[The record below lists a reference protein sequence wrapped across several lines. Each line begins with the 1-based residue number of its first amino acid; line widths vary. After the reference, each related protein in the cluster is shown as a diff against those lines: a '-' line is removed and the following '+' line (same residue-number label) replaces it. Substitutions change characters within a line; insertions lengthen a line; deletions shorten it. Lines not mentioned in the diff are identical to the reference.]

1 MQTTNIKPQ
10 FKIIGKAGS
19 NMNQTTYSK
28 TSLKDI
34 STASGELSVGN
45 TPLSQIEKLVTSTPF
60 YAYDRQLII
69 NKVSQLL
76 NTLPPEVSIHYAI
89 KANPYP
95 SLVHLMAGQVSGF
108 DVASKKE
115 MLLAIQTGMPVKNIS
130 FAGPGKTLNDIEAA
144 IISGVT
150 LHVESTGEIKRVEL
164 AAQQLNLKANIAIR
178 VNPKFELKSSGMK
191 MSGGAKPFGIDEEQI
206 PQVLKELSLE
216 QVNLRGFHIFAGS
229 QNLNAE
235 AIISAQQQ
243 TFALAQQL
251 IELTTAIINKKIDY
265 LNIGGGFGVPYFTN
279 DKALD
284 MTLIANNLKDL
295 IKQYKTLVDGL
306 ELIIELGRYLVA
318 EAGIYVC
325 KVIDKK
331 VSRGTTYLVC
341 DGGLHHHLANSG
353 NFGQVIRKNYP
364 VTIGN
369 RLNSTELEQ
378 VNIVGPLCT
387 PLDILADKIIL
398 PKANIDDYV
407 VIFQSG
413 AYGASASPKDFLSQP
428 QLSEVLL

>member
-1 MQTTNIKPQ
+1 
-10 FKIIGKAGS
+10 
-19 NMNQTTYSK
+19 MNQSSTSLK
-28 TSLKDI
+28 TSLQDI
-34 STASGELSVGN
+34 LTTSSELSVGN
-45 TPLSQIEKLVTSTPF
+45 FPLSQIEKLVTNTPF
-60 YAYDRQLII
+60 YAYDRQLIT
-69 NKVSQLL
+69 NRVSQL
-76 NTLPPEVSIHYAI
+76 TSSLPPEISLHYAI

-95 SLVHLMAGQVSGF
+95 SLVQLMASQVSGF

-115 MLLAIQTGMPVKNIS
+115 MLLAIQTGMPAKNIS
-130 FAGPGKTLNDIEAA
+130 FAGPGKTFDDIEAA

-150 LHVESTGEIKRVEL
+150 LHVESIGEIEKVEASAKKL
-164 AAQQLNLKANIAIR
+164 TLKADIAIR

-206 PQVLKELSLE
+206 AQILQALPLKHI
-216 QVNLRGFHIFAGS
+216 NLRGFHIFAGS
-229 QNLNAE
+229 QNLNAD

-243 TFALAQQL
+243 TFSLAQQL
-251 IELTTAIINKKIDY
+251 VELSTQITNQKIDY

-279 DKALD
+279 DQSLD
-284 MTLIANNLKDL
+284 INSIADNLRRL
-295 IKQYKTLVDGL
+295 IKKYKALVDGL

-325 KVIDKK
+325 KVVDKK

-364 VTIGN
+364 LAIGN
-369 RLNSTELEQ
+369 RLNDKELEQ

-398 PKANIDDYV
+398 PKANVGDYV
-407 VIFQSG
+407 VVFQSG

-428 QLSEVLL
+428 QLSEILL